1 MSFNA
6 DFYIINVLPIVNRD
20 GNRLIGPNFTFQED
34 GAKPHTSIVT
44 IRPLKAWGFAYWDR

>member
-44 IRPLKAWGFAYWDR
+44 IRPIKAWGFAYWAR